1 MGPGDQPD
9 YFNAVAA
16 IDTALSAFALL
27 DALQSIENA
36 HGRTRSK
43 ERWGPRTLDLDLLLF
58 GDATIDDAR
67 LKVPHPGISE
77 RAFVLHP
84 LYEIAP
90 DLTLPTLGPLA
101 ELLRKCPPQRLQRLT
116 ESGF

>member
-9 YFNAVAA
+9 YVNAIAA

-27 DALQSIENA
+27 DALQAIENS

-43 ERWGPRTLDLDLLLF
+43 QRWGPRTLDLDLLLF
-58 GDATIDDAR
+58 GDATIDDPR

-90 DLTLPTLGPLA
+90 DLTIPNLGPLT
-101 ELLRKCPPQRLQRLT
+101 ELLHKCPPQRLQRLT
-116 ESGF
+116 EGGF